1 LLRAVRRPLPQI
13 IEVAAR
19 ILQSPAVPE
28 SDTHA
33 GNAGSAHRAY
43 ASGLIDFVK

>member
-1 LLRAVRRPLPQI
+1 LPHI
-13 IEVAAR
+13 VELTAR
-19 ILQSPAVPE
+19 ILQSPAAPE